1 MSTDSAD
8 ATASWL
14 YEAVIRYL
22 QGPMYTTPL
31 MGFID
36 AKCLVFDDDE
46 ENKLEFTVLHNEFKD
61 LVEGLLSDFLAELG
75 VTPERFADVVERAN
89 AEKELGDFVATSIL
103 TVDDFLQFKAMM
115 VRRNRDLTKEVL
127 EAHGMETTASTAR
140 AVTDAA
146 QAPGTPPRAE
156 IVEAAEDEPDPR
168 GPAESSTPPPMSPD
182 SVYLAKAM
190 RESAAQFKNEQMEIE
205 RAIEEAR
212 LSRAKEL
219 AAEEEEVKHLVH
231 PV

>member
-75 VTPERFADVVERAN
+75 VIPSGS
-89 AEKELGDFVATSIL
+89 LTS
-103 TVDDFLQFKAMM
+103 
-115 VRRNRDLTKEVL
+115 
-127 EAHGMETTASTAR
+127 SSAR
-140 AVTDAA
+140 A
-146 QAPGTPPRAE
+146 QR
-156 IVEAAEDEPDPR
+156 R
-168 GPAESSTPPPMSPD
+168 SSGIS
-182 SVYLAKAM
+182 
-190 RESAAQFKNEQMEIE
+190 
-205 RAIEEAR
+205 
-212 LSRAKEL
+212 SRR
-219 AAEEEEVKHLVH
+219 
-231 PV
+231 PS

>member
-103 TVDDFLQFKAMM
+103 TVDDFL
-115 VRRNRDLTKEVL
+115 L
-127 EAHGMETTASTAR
+127 
-140 AVTDAA
+140 
-146 QAPGTPPRAE
+146 
-156 IVEAAEDEPDPR
+156 
-168 GPAESSTPPPMSPD
+168 
-182 SVYLAKAM
+182 
-190 RESAAQFKNEQMEIE
+190 
-205 RAIEEAR
+205 
-212 LSRAKEL
+212 
-219 AAEEEEVKHLVH
+219 
-231 PV
+231 